1 MAIEPPKSSSIL
13 EGARRETAAPAP
25 AKAASGLPTVF
36 LIGSSIA
43 KRVAGP
49 LRTVGKN
56 KIQVD
61 LHYRKE
67 SPWEGPKLVVPKAKG
82 EKDVLLLLCL
92 GNEVFLKEEHYF
104 SNGRCHLESPAY
116 HNDATA
122 AVLIDNLCRT
132 LSQVQSTFKGAIKIC
147 GPLPRHLVKC
157 CKKPSHT
164 LAKSTVFLSTLH
176 YIELWNNFLAVH
188 PKLRVFKNTEFIPF
202 QQIFGDVFHNGWL
215 LDGVHLDEIPNYKLA
230 SFIGTL
236 PGRGGVG
243 VPDPLPAEVS
253 SFTTWAAMQPKPR
266 SVGGGGGQAKQAP
279 AGVSNS
285 GVTAPPPQGTAGADG
300 QAGAAPGATGGE
312 NGSGSE
318 KLPDYESDM
327 EEDGGSPGSKQQD
340 REDMDIEEQMRSFD
354 KACDQ
359 SNSNI

>member
-1 MAIEPPKSSSIL
+1 M
-13 EGARRETAAPAP
+13 
-25 AKAASGLPTVF
+25 
-36 LIGSSIA
+36 
-43 KRVAGP
+43 
-49 LRTVGKN
+49 
-56 KIQVD
+56 
-61 LHYRKE
+61 
-67 SPWEGPKLVVPKAKG
+67 VVPKAKG

-132 LSQVQSTFKGAIKIC
+132 LSQVQATFKGAIKIC

-164 LAKSTVFLSTLH
+164 IAKSTVFLSTLH

-188 PKLRVFKNTEFIPF
+188 PKLRVFKNTEFIPY

-243 VPDPLPAEVS
+243 VPDPLPAEVT

-266 SVGGGGGQAKQAP
+266 SVSGGGGKAKQSVATSAP
-279 AGVSNS
+279 NNVSS
-285 GVTAPPPQGTAGADG
+285 PPSQSAAGAGG
-300 QAGAAPGATGGE
+300 QAGTAPEAANGGS
-312 NGSGSE
+312 SGESE
-318 KLPDYESDM
+318 KLPDYESEM
-327 EEDGGSPGSKQQD
+327 EEDGLSQKSGGDKD
-340 REDMDIEEQMRSFD
+340 DMEIEEQMRSFD

-359 SNSNI
+359 ANGQIQI